1 MQKKTKKSIIRAAAS
16 VMLAAL
22 FLQSG
27 GTLSFGA
34 VAEAE
39 KAKKNAAA
47 QRKQQ
52 LEAERKKTQ
61 ATIDRLN
68 GLKSDVTQYIRELD
82 KSLEEIGDEIDRL
95 NGEIGGK
102 EEEIRVT
109 GEELAEAEAVADDQY
124 ADMKLRIK
132 YMYEKGDTGFLD
144 LLLNAKN
151 LTDFFNHAEYV
162 EKISEYDRTQL
173 LSYEAACEEVREKKE
188 VMETEMAELEDL
200 KSAQVAKQESEKV
213 LLASKQEELAGY
225 NLKIDA
231 AEDEVSAYNE
241 RIAAEQKEIEALEA
255 EIRRQEEIERKRR
268 EEEERKRKEEEAR
281 KAAAA
286 SGGSTATAN
295 LGSLRLTWPCP
306 GSGRITSSFGK
317 RNSPTKGASTMH
329 NGIDIGAP
337 SGTAIVAAASGEVV
351 TASYSS
357 SAGNYIMI
365 SHGGGVYTLYMHCSK
380 LNVSEGQQVKAGQ
393 TIGKVGSTGVSTG
406 PHLHFGIRANG
417 GYVNPSKYVSP

>member
-1 MQKKTKKSIIRAAAS
+1 MRNKTKKTLLRTAGS
-16 VMLAAL
+16 VLLIAL
-22 FLQSG
+22 FLRCG
-27 GTLSFGA
+27 GTPSFGA

-52 LEAERKKTQ
+52 LEDERKKTQ

-95 NGEIGGK
+95 DGEIGVK

-109 GEELAEAEAVADDQY
+109 GEELAAAEAVADDQY

-173 LSYEAACEEVREKKE
+173 LSYEAACEDVRDKKA

-213 LLASKQEELAGY
+213 LLASKQSELAGY

-231 AEDEVSAYNE
+231 AEDEISAYNE

-286 SGGSTATAN
+286 SGSKPAAS
-295 LGSLRLTWPCP
+295 LGSLRLVWPCP
-306 GSGRITSSFGK
+306 ASGRITSGFGK
-317 RNSPTKGASTMH
+317 RSSPTKGASTMH
-329 NGIDIGAP
+329 NGIDIGAA
-337 SGTAIVAAASGEVV
+337 SGSAIVAAASGEVV

-365 SHGGGVYTLYMHCSK
+365 SHGGGIYTLYMHCSK